1 MSECLPIFQSQYS
14 LGKSILTLNKQGESP
29 STGPDSI
36 IDICIENDIQDLFL
50 VDNSMSGFL
59 QAYVNSAEANL
70 KLIFGLKILA
80 GTDKEDKTES
90 SLKKF
95 SKLIIFAK
103 NEEGYKRLIKIY
115 SDASV
120 NGFYYTPRTDYKFL
134 KSAWNNDDLRLC
146 VPFYDSF
153 IFKNV
158 LENYTCVPELDFAD
172 PTFFI
177 EDNGLPFDEI
187 IKNKVIEYAEEKE
200 ELVRTQSIYY
210 KNKKDF
216 MAYLTFRCINN
227 RSSLEKPNL
236 DHMCSNNFC
245 LENWRENGR
254 TPAKI

>member
-14 LGKSILTLNKQGESP
+14 LGKSILTLNKRGESSP
-29 STGPDSI
+29 IGPDSI
-36 IDICIENDIQDLFL
+36 IDICAENEIKDLFL
-50 VDNSMSGFL
+50 VDNNMSGLL
-59 QAYVNSAEANL
+59 QAYINAEEAGV
-70 KLIFGLKILA
+70 KLIFGLKVLV
-80 GTDKEDKTES
+80 GPDKKDKTEE

-103 NEEGYKRLIKIY
+103 NAAGYKRLIKIY
-115 SDASV
+115 SDAAV
-120 NGFYYTPRTDYKFL
+120 NGFYYTPRTDFKFL
-134 KSAWNNDDLRLC
+134 KSIWSEKDLSLC

-158 LENYTCVPELDFAD
+158 LENYICVPELDFTD

-177 EDNGLPFDEI
+177 EDNDLPFDEI
-187 IKNKVIEYAEEKE
+187 IRNKIIEFSERKE
-200 ELVRTQSIYY
+200 DLVKVKSIYY

-236 DHMCSNNFC
+236 DHMCSNQFC
-245 LENWRENGR
+245 FENWKEQSNG
-254 TPAKI
+254 